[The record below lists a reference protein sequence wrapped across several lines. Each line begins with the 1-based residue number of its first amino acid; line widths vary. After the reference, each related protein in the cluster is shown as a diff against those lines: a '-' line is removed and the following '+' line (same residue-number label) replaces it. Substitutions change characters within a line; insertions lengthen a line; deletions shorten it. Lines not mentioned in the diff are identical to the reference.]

1 MRGSHAKARPQ
12 AFEEWL
18 ALENADWSP
27 SYEALSGDVKQA
39 AVDALGQAQ
48 RGLCVYCGRRLDM
61 RQPGKSFHVEHFR
74 PQSRYPERSV
84 DFANLFLSC
93 GQETREGNV
102 SETCGTAK
110 GDDFDENRH
119 IEPDYPACTERFRFL
134 LSGEIAPQTDGDKA
148 AEAMIAL
155 LNLNHRELKKDR
167 EDLLDRIDGGS
178 LDLQDFIDAAGGCA
192 ESHAHMAC
200 RHLGAVIP

>member
-1 MRGSHAKARPQ
+1 MRGSHAKTMPRSLKD
-12 AFEEWL
+12 WL

-27 SYEALSGDVKQA
+27 SYPFPGDIRQAVVEALHES
-39 AVDALGQAQ
+39 Q
-48 RGLCVYCGRRLDM
+48 RGLCVYCGRKLDM
-61 RQPGKSFHVEHFR
+61 RRLGQSYHIEHFR
-74 PQSRYPERSV
+74 PQAHYLGLST

-93 GQETREGNV
+93 GQETHEGNL

-110 GDDFDENRH
+110 GDGFDENCH
-119 IEPDYPACTERFRFL
+119 VEPDYPACTDRFRFL
-134 LSGEIAPQTDGDKA
+134 LNGDVVPQTDGDKA

-178 LDLQDFIDAAGGCA
+178 LDISDFVDAAGGPA
-192 ESHAHMAC
+192 QSYAHVAC
-200 RHLGAVIP
+200 RHLGATIP